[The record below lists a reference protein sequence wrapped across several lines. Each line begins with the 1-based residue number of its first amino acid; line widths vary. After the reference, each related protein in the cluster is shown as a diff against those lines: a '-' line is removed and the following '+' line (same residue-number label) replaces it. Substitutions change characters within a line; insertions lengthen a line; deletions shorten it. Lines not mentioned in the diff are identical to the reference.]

1 MQIQYLGGFSI
12 LRLTE
17 TKSIILDII
26 RERNKD
32 FLLNQYYSV
41 ELTFSLKTTNKDN
54 QDCRGLW
61 K

>member
-32 FLLNQYYSV
+32 FL
-41 ELTFSLKTTNKDN
+41 
-54 QDCRGLW
+54 
-61 K
+61 